1 MRKYNLYC
9 AFFVRGANYES
20 KEDYF
25 YRIGCYFANGVVFA
39 RGRGHRLARLF
50 CGMMGGNTNGDFRQQ
65 GILDF
70 GRYCGYARPYTERS
84 RIGTEFW
91 RLVLPTTEEFY

>member
-25 YRIGCYFANGVVFA
+25 YRIGCSFANDVVFA
-39 RGRGHRLARLF
+39 RDRGLGWRAVTARGGRG
-50 CGMMGGNTNGDFRQQ
+50 
-65 GILDF
+65 
-70 GRYCGYARPYTERS
+70 S
-84 RIGTEFW
+84 
-91 RLVLPTTEEFY
+91 

>member
-25 YRIGCYFANGVVFA
+25 YRIGCSFANGVVFA
-39 RGRGHRLARLF
+39 RDRGLGWRAVTARCGRRSLTCPPFLWYD
-50 CGMMGGNTNGDFRQQ
+50 GGKGANYEKN
-65 GILDF
+65 ISDF
-70 GRYCGYARPYTERS
+70 GGGGRA
-84 RIGTEFW
+84 
-91 RLVLPTTEEFY
+91 VVV